1 VRVEPLSP
9 SNAVAWARLFESSGC
24 TCFCRY
30 WHFTGT
36 RNEWLERIF
45 HEPEKNREEQMAVVL
60 AQAPEAG
67 GLVALDEDEAIGW
80 MKLVPRGA
88 VPKLTSRGAYRS
100 LALGPDPSVLSIG
113 CFLVHPA
120 HRRSG
125 VARALLLAAEDHA
138 RSLPGVRVLEAYPHR
153 VPHAL
158 HDEEAMMGPLGL
170 FLSCGY
176 EQALPDGTSPALPG
190 RGHHKTEEAAPYPIL
205 RKRL

>member
-1 VRVEPLSP
+1 VRIEPLSA
-9 SNAVAWARLFESSGC
+9 SNEAAWARLFESSGC
-24 TCFCRY
+24 TCYCRY

-36 RNEWLERIF
+36 RHEWLARIF
-45 HEPEKNREEQMAVVL
+45 DEPEKNREEQSALVR
-60 AQAPEAG
+60 AGAPEAG
-67 GLVALDEDEAIGW
+67 GLVALEGGDAIGW
-80 MKLVPRGA
+80 MKLVPRAG

-100 LALGPDPSVLSIG
+100 LALGPDPMVVSVG

-120 HRRSG
+120 HRRIG

-138 RSLPGVRVLEAYPHR
+138 RTLQGVRVIEAYPHR

-158 HDEEAMMGPLGL
+158 HDEEAMMGPLAL

-176 EQALPDGTSPALPG
+176 EQALPV
-190 RGHHKTEEAAPYPIL
+190 EEAAPYPVV

>member
-1 VRVEPLSP
+1 VRVEPLYP
-9 SNAVAWARLFESSGC
+9 SNALAWVRLFEGSGC
-24 TCFCRY
+24 TCFCHY

-36 RNEWLERIF
+36 RHEWLARIF
-45 HEPEKNREEQMAVVL
+45 AEPEKNRDEQLALVQ

-67 GLVALDEDEAIGW
+67 GLVALDGDEAIGW
-80 MKLVPRGA
+80 MKLVPRGL

-120 HRRSG
+120 HRQRG
-125 VARALLLAAEDHA
+125 VARALLVAAEDYA
-138 RSLPGVRVLEAYPHR
+138 RRVPGVQVIEGYPHR

-176 EQALPDGTSPALPG
+176 EQALPEG
-190 RGHHKTEEAAPYPIL
+190 EEAAPYPVV